1 MVFQCF
7 WGVWGLGIGA
17 KLAMLGHFFA
27 ILALSWESWVQLGS
41 KLGVYGN
48 LSSKL
53 GVLEA
58 ILVSS
63 RVQNRNLEAQEGAE
77 SVKRS
82 ASRGMQGKLVPSWDQ
97 VGAKLEPSWNKMKP
111 DASQIK
117 NIKKPLIF
125 ICFSMFFG
133 CLGAK
138 FCPSWSQGGAKLG

>member
-1 MVFQCF
+1 MVFQPF
-7 WGVWGLGIGA
+7 WWVWRLGIGA

-53 GVLEA
+53 RVLEA

-63 RVQNRNLEAQEGAE
+63 RVQNRNLEAPEGAE

-82 ASRGMQGKLVPSWDQ
+82 ASRGMQGKLVPSWAQ
-97 VGAKLEPSWNKMKP
+97 VGTKLEPSWT
-111 DASQIK
+111 QVGIK
-117 NIKKPLIF
+117 
-125 ICFSMFFG
+125 
-133 CLGAK
+133 
-138 FCPSWSQGGAKLG
+138 

>member
-7 WGVWGLGIGA
+7 WWVWGLGIGA

-63 RVQNRNLEAQEGAE
+63 RVQNRNLEAQEGGGG
-77 SVKRS
+77 VKLF
-82 ASRGMQGKLVPSWDQ
+82 AT
-97 VGAKLEPSWNKMKP
+97 
-111 DASQIK
+111 
-117 NIKKPLIF
+117 
-125 ICFSMFFG
+125 
-133 CLGAK
+133 
-138 FCPSWSQGGAKLG
+138 